1 MLENDRNSLE
11 KGNYTTK
18 IFDSFHTY
26 KGDRKK
32 ANRGV
37 FKLLRLKS
45 NRTLRNFK
53 ARTTKRVQ
61 RCSKCKKVG
70 HNSKNKMCPANVD
83 LTDMIEDEAAEDHM
97 DILEAQPDGR
107 EGQDAR
113 DDETFASVEDL
124 LNSDDELF

>member
-1 MLENDRNSLE
+1 
-11 KGNYTTK
+11 
-18 IFDSFHTY
+18 
-26 KGDRKK
+26 
-32 ANRGV
+32 
-37 FKLLRLKS
+37 
-45 NRTLRNFK
+45 
-53 ARTTKRVQ
+53 
-61 RCSKCKKVG
+61 
-70 HNSKNKMCPANVD
+70 MCPANVD